1 MLSPAEV
8 TLSATIARSSPA
20 TEVLDRTMP
29 DPLGPHRSSLQQLRW
44 RAEQRL
50 SATARSPATL
60 HSPADQ
66 VHRELLAGIG
76 GALTS
81 EFLGRR
87 RIGASVGRAIA
98 ANAQTAQR
106 QREAEAARATAR
118 DLVTEARELV
128 HSVSQVVGPRQTQ
141 SLLRL
146 LAQADSAH
154 RPDTSVR
161 RVLEAV
167 GRIEGWQPPPHPL
180 RPTEQ
185 SSDAL
190 RNLERELR
198 RCIEGRLSRLT
209 ANWWTERVPEEV
221 RSRAERRM
229 SLREHVWPWLE
240 GGENS
245 PIEYLDFPDYAR
257 VLLDPQNWQQAF
269 STVFVDMDALRVKLR
284 ELEPI
289 RNDVAHSRQIT
300 AANSDRLRLYAREL
314 IDRMN
319 R

>member
-1 MLSPAEV
+1 LIASRPV
-8 TLSATIARSSPA
+8 TRPSTNARTNLTSEGMGHS
-20 TEVLDRTMP
+20 VP
-29 DPLGPHRSSLQQLRW
+29 DPLGPHRAALQQLRW
-44 RAEQRL
+44 RAEQLLAAIAHR
-50 SATARSPATL
+50 PATQR
-60 HSPADQ
+60 SPADQ
-66 VHRELLAGIG
+66 VHRELFAGIG

-87 RIGASVGRAIA
+87 RVGSSVGRAIA
-98 ANAQTAQR
+98 ASGQAAQR
-106 QREAEAARATAR
+106 QRELEAARGGTQ
-118 DLVTEARELV
+118 DLVREARQLV
-128 HSVSQVVGPRQTQ
+128 HSVSQTLGPRLTQ

-167 GRIEGWQPPPHPL
+167 GRIEGWQPPSLPS

-190 RNLERELR
+190 RMLERELR
-198 RCIEGRLSRLT
+198 RCIEERLSRLT

-221 RSRAERRM
+221 RLHAERRM
-229 SLREHVWPWLE
+229 SLRERVWPWLDS
-240 GGENS
+240 GGHR

-257 VLLDPQNWQQAF
+257 IILDPQNWQQAF
-269 STVFVDMDALRVKLR
+269 SPVFVDPDALRVKLR

-300 AANSDRLRLYAREL
+300 AANADRLLLYAREL
-314 IDRMN
+314 VERVN